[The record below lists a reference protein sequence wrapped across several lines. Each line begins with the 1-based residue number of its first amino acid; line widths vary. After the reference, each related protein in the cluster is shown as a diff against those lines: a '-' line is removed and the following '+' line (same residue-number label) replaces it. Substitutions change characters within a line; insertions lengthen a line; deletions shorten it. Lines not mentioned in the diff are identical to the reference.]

1 MTEKDRKESPP
12 EGKNKGKIGRGA
24 LHAVGGAIPFV
35 GGLFSAIAGA
45 WSEHE
50 QERVNRFY
58 QHWVQMLEDEIR
70 EKEQTIIEIMARLDL
85 QNEAISQRI
94 ESREYQSLLKKNF
107 SRVGRS

>member
-1 MTEKDRKESPP
+1 
-12 EGKNKGKIGRGA
+12 
-24 LHAVGGAIPFV
+24 
-35 GGLFSAIAGA
+35 
-45 WSEHE
+45 
-50 QERVNRFY
+50 
-58 QHWVQMLEDEIR
+58 MLEDEIR